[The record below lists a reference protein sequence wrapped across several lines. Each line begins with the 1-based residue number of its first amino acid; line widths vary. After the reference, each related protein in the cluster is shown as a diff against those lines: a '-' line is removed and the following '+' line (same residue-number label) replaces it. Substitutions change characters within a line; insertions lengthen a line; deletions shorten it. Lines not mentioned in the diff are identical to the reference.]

1 MCGLELDGD
10 LWARVEKAEA
20 ASSAGYWWPFRD
32 FIIVCDNP
40 TTLHMETAGG
50 EHRMHCETGP
60 AIAWA
65 DGYGI
70 YMWHGTQV
78 PAELIETGWDV
89 DRILREPNAEV
100 RRCAI
105 ERLGWA
111 EFVTQAGLR
120 QVGDAQPDPA
130 NPGFDVTLYD
140 LPNQIFGE
148 PVRVLLC
155 TNAAVERDG
164 TRRRFGLTV
173 PATCETPLEAAAWT
187 FDLTESDYKTLAAA
201 G

>member
-1 MCGLELDGD
+1 M
-10 LWARVEKAEA
+10 
-20 ASSAGYWWPFRD
+20 
-32 FIIVCDNP
+32 
-40 TTLHMETAGG
+40 
-50 EHRMHCETGP
+50 
-60 AIAWA
+60 
-65 DGYGI
+65 
-70 YMWHGTQV
+70 
-78 PAELIETGWDV
+78 
-89 DRILREPNAEV
+89 
-100 RRCAI
+100 
-105 ERLGWA
+105 
-111 EFVTQAGLR
+111 
-120 QVGDAQPDPA
+120 DAQPDPA